1 MLPIFPVIY
10 TSIHDFRNLSSS
22 QPIAAIHG
30 AVLALVA
37 SVLSAPYDMPRYV
50 MFNPCTSTFG
60 SFKYGSFNV
69 FMNAAFLFVLFQCFM
84 LCSILDTINIL
95 K

>member
-1 MLPIFPVIY
+1 MLPIFPVLY

-22 QPIAAIHG
+22 QPIASIHG

-50 MFNPCTSTFG
+50 MLNPCTSTF
-60 SFKYGSFNV
+60 GSFNV
-69 FMNAAFLFVLFQCFM
+69 FMNAAFLIVLFQCFM
-84 LCSILDTINIL
+84 LFSILDTINIL